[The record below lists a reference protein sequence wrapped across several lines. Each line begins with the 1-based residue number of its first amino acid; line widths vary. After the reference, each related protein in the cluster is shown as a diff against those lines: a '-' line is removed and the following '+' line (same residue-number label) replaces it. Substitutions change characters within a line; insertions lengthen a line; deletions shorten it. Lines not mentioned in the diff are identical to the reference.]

1 MIQGLER
8 EQFYR
13 LTPDFDGSVLSTERH
28 AQGTAVGFDKTKKG
42 ARSYYPLFCT
52 VALTGQF
59 FDVCHRPGN
68 VHDSDGAAKFMP
80 DRIRKTKSELS
91 NAVIESRMDSAF
103 FSQEIISM
111 SDTCRIQFG
120 ASVPF
125 ERFEQLKEMIESQT
139 QWKKID

>member
-13 LTPDFDGSVLSTERH
+13 LTLDFDGSVLSTKRH
-28 AQGTAVGFDKTKKG
+28 AQGTAVGFNKTKKG

-59 FDVCHRPGN
+59 FDVYHRPGN
-68 VHDSDGAAKFMP
+68 VHDSNGAARFMF
-80 DRIRKTKSELS
+80 DCIQKAKSELS

-111 SDTCRIQFG
+111 LDINCIQFS

-125 ERFEQLKEMIESQT
+125 ERFELLKEMIESRT
-139 QWKKID
+139 QWEKID